1 MISAYVQESQIENAQ
16 KLFDEMPQLAPDIFD
31 TGISVCIEVDNFVNI
46 VSMLRQLYT
55 CFDHPNP
62 YRRLGAAMTAHL
74 IYPVLRE
81 NGSIVDHH
89 ILEILFF

>member
-1 MISAYVQESQIENAQ
+1 MEREFPWEAVHCCYQ
-16 KLFDEMPQLAPDIFD
+16 KYMLSL
-31 TGISVCIEVDNFVNI
+31 VDNFVNI
-46 VSMLRQLYT
+46 ASMLRQLYT

-89 ILEILFF
+89 ILEILFFLHKESAYCRA